1 MIDLRNGDC
10 LEVLAILEDESVDA
24 VVTDPPYGLGMRPWD
39 YEIPGVDVWAECLR
53 VLKPGGHMLC
63 FAGSR
68 TQHRMAVNIEDAGF
82 ELRDVVM
89 WVYASGFPKAKGV
102 LKPAYEP
109 VVVARKP
116 FRGSAKACVA
126 EHGTGVL
133 QIDVGRVPLT
143 SGEKPWIHRGG
154 EKPKFQGSCAL
165 AGEREYVPGHMSR
178 SGGEAGRWPANFA
191 HDGSEEVEALFPVTG
206 PSKSSEDRGKGAR
219 GLKEDKPLGA
229 FKEVE
234 GGMQGGYDDEGG
246 SAARFFYCAKVSS
259 AERAKHPHPTPK
271 PLELMRWLVRLG
283 CPTGGTVLDPYMGS
297 GATGAAALAEG
308 MGFIGIELSPD
319 YFATASARL
328 RERDEP
334 T

>member
-10 LEVLAILEDESVDA
+10 LEVLVTLADESVDA

-39 YEIPGVDVWAECLR
+39 YEIPGVELWAECLR
-53 VLKPGGHMLC
+53 VLKPGGHMFC

-68 TQHRMAVNIEDAGF
+68 TQHRMAVSIEDAGF
-82 ELRDVVM
+82 EMRDVVM

-126 EHGTGVL
+126 EYGTAVL
-133 QIDVGRVPLT
+133 QIDAGRVPLP
-143 SGEKPWIHRGG
+143 SGD
-154 EKPKFQGSCAL
+154 
-165 AGEREYVPGHMSR
+165 
-178 SGGEAGRWPANFA
+178 AGRWPANFA

-219 GLKEDKPLGA
+219 GFKENKPLGA
-229 FKEVE
+229 FKGVE

-297 GATGAAALAEG
+297 GTTGEAALAEG

-319 YFATASARL
+319 HFVTASARL